1 MTSMWIL
8 SSSLPPSLSS
18 FLPLYVAIRRQ
29 RAWSCCPNIYA
40 AVWLKKLLIMFPQY
54 FMRQSNSRERLIMSQ
69 CLRGS
74 HTSERLVMLS
84 QRLHGSQTIEKA
96 NHVVLMFMRPSDVR
110 KAGHVIPLCTRQSDV
125 GGVVMLS
132 QCLPTSQEAIWS
144 NKLQPTFG

>member
-1 MTSMWIL
+1 
-8 SSSLPPSLSS
+8 
-18 FLPLYVAIRRQ
+18 
-29 RAWSCCPNIYA
+29 
-40 AVWLKKLLIMFPQY
+40 
-54 FMRQSNSRERLIMSQ
+54 MSQ
-69 CLRGS
+69 YLRGS

-110 KAGHVIPLCTRQSDV
+110 KGGHVIPLCTRQSDV